1 MSCSCLNAVVVQAE
15 RRKPQH
21 FTNPTKGQKEWKSLY
36 WVFEESPVSNLP
48 FLPYTHI
55 EIVPVMR
62 SSSNHHHESPTVQY
76 LTAMYRSGSLLSPS
90 GGSRMNLNLVTYKK
104 YSDSVQAKSVLWS
117 LCSSAPLSN
126 KCQNPG
132 TRVDLTP
139 SYNQYNNSYKFLC
152 LCVYSRF
159 LCSILMKYVHTQAP
173 VRLCTLIHPGVE
185 DSTNGSPKLRF
196 GILWELFTKL

>member
-1 MSCSCLNAVVVQAE
+1 
-15 RRKPQH
+15 
-21 FTNPTKGQKEWKSLY
+21 
-36 WVFEESPVSNLP
+36 
-48 FLPYTHI
+48 
-55 EIVPVMR
+55 MR

-139 SYNQYNNSYKFLC
+139 SYNQYNNLYKFLC

-159 LCSILMKYVHTQAP
+159 LSSILMKYVHTQAP

-185 DSTNGSPKLRF
+185 DSTQRLPKAALWDPLGTLHQALTAPHSCRISPGAPSLLQAIRSPVQSR
-196 GILWELFTKL
+196 GPAMYMIM